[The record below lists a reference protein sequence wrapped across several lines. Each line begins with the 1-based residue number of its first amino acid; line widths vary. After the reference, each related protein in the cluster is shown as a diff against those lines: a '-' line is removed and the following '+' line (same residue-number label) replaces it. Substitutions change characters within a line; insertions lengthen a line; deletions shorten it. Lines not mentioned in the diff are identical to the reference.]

1 MEKASSS
8 SKKRKIDEADAVGL
22 GIDGLT
28 SLSNQHFTVSQL
40 AAALEERHQ
49 ARIRLLK
56 LDNRVESILADLG
69 DLPAAR
75 TLAET
80 MDKEYHRCLDSH
92 RKLQK
97 KAGAPL
103 KKKKSS
109 AASSLQDQEMSVVPE
124 EQADL

>member
-1 MEKASSS
+1 MERISSS
-8 SKKRKIDEADAVGL
+8 SKKRKIDEADAAGL
-22 GIDGLT
+22 GIEGLT

-40 AAALEERHQ
+40 SAALEERHQ

-56 LDNRVESILADLG
+56 LDNKVESILADLS

-80 MDKEYHRCLDSH
+80 MDKEYHRCLDNH

-103 KKKKSS
+103 KKKKIS
-109 AASSLQDQEMSVVPE
+109 ASASNLIQDPSLTPEDQTD
-124 EQADL
+124 A